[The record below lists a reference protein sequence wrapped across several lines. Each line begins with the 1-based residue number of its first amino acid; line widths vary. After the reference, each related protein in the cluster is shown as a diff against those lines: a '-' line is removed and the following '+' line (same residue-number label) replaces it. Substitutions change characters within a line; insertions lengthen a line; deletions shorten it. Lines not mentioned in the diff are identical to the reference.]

1 MALLQEGNEL
11 VEVID
16 NSVARLSVHE
26 ETLFHLGGSAC
37 LAEVNRLVIAKV
49 NHGRIAKVNGR
60 RGAVVAKVNGR
71 RGAVVAKVNGRRGA
85 VVTKVNGRPGVATVA
100 KVNGRPGA
108 AAVAKVNG
116 RPGAAVAK
124 VNGRPGV
131 AAAANLNARR
141 SEPVVDIAGL
151 SLKQK
156 PTCQLGLRLFRNRV
170 RFFPSLPCP
179 PSSLH
184 PLTVFHV
191 WTEVSPFSWR

>member
-85 VVTKVNGRPGVATVA
+85 VVTKVNGRPGVA
-100 KVNGRPGA
+100 
-108 AAVAKVNG
+108 
-116 RPGAAVAK
+116 
-124 VNGRPGV
+124 
-131 AAAANLNARR
+131 AAANLNARR

>member
-60 RGAVVAKVNGR
+60 RGAVV
-71 RGAVVAKVNGRRGA
+71 
-85 VVTKVNGRPGVATVA
+85 T
-100 KVNGRPGA
+100 
-108 AAVAKVNG
+108 
-116 RPGAAVAK
+116 K